1 MKLTAVDAGYA
12 VGGAQLLQEISMDI
26 NPGELIV
33 AVGPNGAGKS
43 TLMKL
48 LSGEVLPSVGQ
59 VSLDDISLYQ
69 WQLKKLARIMAV
81 LPQQSE
87 LNFPFKVQEVVSL
100 GRIPHAT
107 GRQRDGEI
115 VEEILTSLD
124 IGHLSQRDYTTLSGG
139 EKQRTQIARIFA
151 QIWDHRQGYFIFLDE
166 PTSSLDLAHQQ
177 ATLTLIKELTAA
189 GAGVFVILHDMNLA
203 AQFADRLL
211 LLHKGRI
218 VSAGDPWSVLSK
230 ENIRRVFEL
239 DVSIIPHPERDRPL
253 ILAG

>member
-12 VGGAQLLQEISMDI
+12 VGAAQLLQEISMDI

>member
-12 VGGAQLLQEISMDI
+12 VAGTQLLHQISMDI
-26 NPGELIV
+26 NPGELII

-43 TLMKL
+43 TLMKM
-48 LSGEVLPSVGQ
+48 LSGEILPSLGT
-59 VSLDDISLYQ
+59 VSLNGIELSQ
-69 WQLKKLARIMAV
+69 WQLKHLARIMAV
-81 LPQQSE
+81 LPQHSE
-87 LNFPFKVQEVVSL
+87 LTFPFKVQEVVSL

-107 GRQRDGEI
+107 GRQRDREI
-115 VEEILTSLD
+115 VGEILTRLD
-124 IGHLSQRDYTTLSGG
+124 MDHLSQRDYTTLSGG

-151 QIWDHRQGYFIFLDE
+151 QIWDYQQEYFIFLDE

-177 ATLTLIKELTAA
+177 ATLTIIKQLTAA

-211 LLHKGRI
+211 LLHRGRI
-218 VSAGDPWSVLSK
+218 VSAGDPWSVLSRD
-230 ENIRRVFEL
+230 NIKSVFEL

-253 ILAG
+253 IIVG